1 MTLQGHMENGHII
14 LDESVDLPDGT
25 KVRVEVM
32 PSEAGKEIRNILT
45 LCERLKQFAG
55 ILEGLPEDA
64 ALNHDHYLYG
74 SPKKT

>member
-1 MTLQGHMENGHII
+1 MNLQGHMENGHII

-25 KVRVEVM
+25 KVRVEVL
-32 PSEAGKEIRNILT
+32 PDETEKDIRSIPT
-45 LCERLKQFAG
+45 LLERMKPFVG

-74 SPKKT
+74 TPKKT

>member
-25 KVRVEVM
+25 KVRVEVL
-32 PSEAGKEIRNILT
+32 PSEAGKEIRGIPT
-45 LCERLKQFAG
+45 LYERMKQFAG

-74 SPKKT
+74 TPKKS